1 VVNQAFVVRY
11 LDGREPIG
19 ARIRPAGRG
28 APGPWAE
35 VVGVVADARNSGISA
50 PTRPEV
56 FIAMEQGRDAWN
68 QLFLLVRGESGDA
81 TALLPAVRQAVAAID
96 AEQPVYAIQTLEDAI
111 ATSSFQTRVSTM
123 LLGLFALVALVL
135 AAVGIY
141 GVMSYAVTARTQE
154 IGVRLAV
161 GASREDVIWL
171 VLRQVLSLSTLG
183 IAIGLGLL
191 AAAGKA
197 LTGLLYG
204 VGPFDP
210 LTIAA
215 VTALLAGVAVLAAW
229 VPAWR
234 ASRVDPIG
242 ALRYE

>member
-1 VVNQAFVVRY
+1 VINQAFAERY
-11 LDGREPIG
+11 LDGREAVG

-28 APGPWAE
+28 DPGPWAE
-35 VVGVVADARNSGISA
+35 VVGVVGNARNSGISS

-56 FIAMEQGRDAWN
+56 FIPMEQGRDSWN
-68 QLFLLVRGESGDA
+68 QLFLLVRGETADA
-81 TALLPAVRQAVAAID
+81 AALLPSVRAAVASLD
-96 AEQPVYAIQTLEDAI
+96 AEQPVYAIQTLEDAL
-111 ATSSFQTRVSTM
+111 ATSSFQTRVSTL
-123 LLGLFALVALVL
+123 LLGVFALVALVL

-161 GASREDVIWL
+161 GASRENVIWL
-171 VLRQVLSLSTLG
+171 VLRQVLNLSALG

-191 AAAGKA
+191 LAAGKA

-204 VGPFDP
+204 VRPSDP
-210 LTIAA
+210 LTITA
-215 VTALLAGVAVLAAW
+215 VTALLAGVALLAAW

-234 ASRVDPIG
+234 ASRVDPIQ